1 MNWQKKN
8 SLNVRLISYLRL
20 FVRLMTKKTENDTK
34 IEIKNKISSV
44 IDSLK
49 DLDTQE
55 IEDQIDVDN
64 QLSDYSNLLNKI
76 STDPEMAINAE
87 IGHWTIKKLIGTGGM
102 SIVYLVQRNDEQLN
116 QQAALKVIPNGLA
129 SKTMVDRFMRERQ
142 ILSDLS
148 HQNIAK
154 LYDAGVTAEGVPWFV
169 MEYVDGQDIISY
181 ALNNK
186 LNIEQRI
193 LLVRQVCD
201 ALAYAHSK
209 GIVHR
214 DIKPTNIIVTNEK
227 VIKLLDFGIASSE
240 EEQSLTMTGAVIGT
254 PGYMSPE
261 QAKGLSHEI
270 DRRSD
275 VFSLGVL
282 LYKLIKHDMP
292 FRAESISEISYKI
305 IHDEPTLLGNQIP
318 VELQAITFKCLEK
331 KVENRY
337 ASIKYLQQD
346 LDAYLSGDVVSAR
359 KVTFIGRLIK
369 KIKKHPLFSAVIIMA
384 LVATIL
390 GVSYGIYQSFAS
402 VKKLQVSE
410 KYLAKTQELKAKI
423 RRSHMMPLHPVETEY
438 AQVEK
443 EIEKLRVEI
452 ESNDIDHSG
461 LSYFALGEAYFNM
474 KTFSTALEYFQKA
487 EEKGWQSKELSSGLG
502 FTLLAKWT
510 KDKKQANAI
519 SDSDEKKE
527 FLDKLRK
534 ETYTPAIEYL
544 KEAQRGATDVNFL
557 AARLAYVEK
566 DYDKALDFVEKEILV
581 NPWHYEALRLASEVY
596 LFKFKQVGREKGY
609 DVATK
614 YLDLSNK
621 KLEQSIQIGRS
632 DPYNYTSRCTNAS
645 IDVQIKKM
653 LKLGD
658 ELLIA
663 FDKGTEYCQGALEL
677 KPLAHSPWSSLNIL
691 YSTKAWYLESQ
702 NISAIDTYK
711 EALQVT
717 NSGLAIHPEDFY
729 LLSYKIKPLLKLAD
743 FALSQKQDP
752 SDYYQQAIHSA
763 KMAVAINPNHANTWT
778 ELAWLQKKQ
787 ADNYLNLYHNQ
798 EEAERHYYLAIES
811 FEKNRA
817 LDSSINSV
825 LNIAE
830 TQYSL
835 YQLKLLQNKPKEAIK
850 ILQQSIDK
858 SIEILP
864 MREVYFDDFIHVLNL
879 QKELLELM
887 IINKQDIDTVSEQ
900 VQTFFSDF
908 CKTEGLTD
916 EHTKQLK
923 QQTGFFLDNHWIEKQ
938 YISNCPISD

>member
-1 MNWQKKN
+1 
-8 SLNVRLISYLRL
+8 
-20 FVRLMTKKTENDTK
+20 MTKKTDNGAEN
-34 IEIKNKISSV
+34 EIKNKISSI

-55 IEDQIDVDN
+55 IEEKVDN
-64 QLSDYSNLLNKI
+64 DKNLSSYSNLLNKI
-76 STDPEMAINAE
+76 STNPEMAIDAE
-87 IGHWTIKKLIGTGGM
+87 IGHWTIKKPIGKGGM

-116 QQAALKVIPNGLA
+116 QEAALKVIPNGLA

-142 ILSDLS
+142 ILSDLN

-154 LYDAGVTAEGVPWFV
+154 LYDAGVTSEGVPWFV
-169 MEYVDGQDIISY
+169 MELVDGEDIISY
-181 ALNNK
+181 ALNNN

-193 LLVRQVCD
+193 VLIRQICD

-214 DIKPTNIIVTNEK
+214 DIKPTNIIVTKNK

-240 EEQSLTMTGAVIGT
+240 QEQSLTMTGAVIGT

-275 VFSLGVL
+275 IFSLGVL

-337 ASIKYLQQD
+337 ASIKYLQED
-346 LDAYLSGDVVSAR
+346 LDAYLRGDVVSAR
-359 KVTFIGRLIK
+359 KVTLAGRLYK
-369 KIKKHPLFSAVIIMA
+369 KIKKHPFLSAFIFAAV
-384 LVATIL
+384 VSTIL
-390 GVSYGIYQSFAS
+390 GISYGIYQSFES
-402 VKKLQVSE
+402 IKKLQVSE

-423 RRSHMMPLHPVETEY
+423 RRSHMMPLHSVETEY
-438 AQVEK
+438 QQVEK
-443 EIEKLRVEI
+443 EIEKLKTEI
-452 ESNDIDHSG
+452 ENNDIDHSG

-474 KTFSTALEYFQKA
+474 KSFSTALEYYQKA
-487 EEKGWQSKELSSGLG
+487 QEKGWKSKELSSGLG

-519 SDSDEKKE
+519 TNIDEKKV
-527 FLDKLRK
+527 FLDALRK
-534 ETYTPAIEYL
+534 ETYTPAIEHL
-544 KEAQRGATDVNFL
+544 KQAQQGATDVNFL
-557 AARLAYVEK
+557 AARLAYVEE
-566 DYDKALDFVEKEILV
+566 DYDKALEFVEKEILI

-596 LFKFKQVGREKGY
+596 LFKFKQVGREQGY

-614 YLDLSNK
+614 YLDLSNLN
-621 KLEQSIQIGRS
+621 LEQSINIGRS

-653 LKLGD
+653 LKLD
-658 ELLIA
+658 EELLLA
-663 FDKGTEYCQGALEL
+663 FDKGTKYCLGALEL

-691 YSTKAWYLESQ
+691 YNTKAWYLESQ
-702 NISAIDTYK
+702 GMSAVDTYK

-717 NSGLAIHPEDFY
+717 NNGLAIHPEDFH

-743 FALSQKQDP
+743 YAISEDKDP
-752 SDYYQQAIHSA
+752 KGYYQQAIQSA
-763 KMAVAINPNHANTWT
+763 KLAVTINPNHANTWT

-787 ADNYLNLYHNQ
+787 ADNFLNLYNNQ
-798 EEAERHYYLAIES
+798 IDAEKHYNLAIGS
-811 FEKNRA
+811 FEKNRV
-817 LDSSINSV
+817 LDPSINSV

-830 TQYSL
+830 IEYSL
-835 YQLKLLQNKPKEAIK
+835 YKLKELQNKSEDA
-850 ILQQSIDK
+850 LQYLQNSIAK

-864 MREVYFDDFIHVLNL
+864 HRAVYFDKLMRVLDL
-879 QKELLELM
+879 QKELFELK
-887 IINKQDIDTVSEQ
+887 KQDSIDIDKTSNQAQLFLINICKIEDLTENQ
-900 VQTFFSDF
+900 KASIQQHGAFFVDS
-908 CKTEGLTD
+908 L
-916 EHTKQLK
+916 
-923 QQTGFFLDNHWIEKQ
+923 WIQKESLESC
-938 YISNCPISD
+938 IEL

>member
-1 MNWQKKN
+1 
-8 SLNVRLISYLRL
+8 
-20 FVRLMTKKTENDTK
+20 
-34 IEIKNKISSV
+34 
-44 IDSLK
+44 
-49 DLDTQE
+49 
-55 IEDQIDVDN
+55 
-64 QLSDYSNLLNKI
+64 
-76 STDPEMAINAE
+76 MAIDAE
-87 IGHWTIKKLIGTGGM
+87 IGHWTIKKPIGKGGM

-116 QQAALKVIPNGLA
+116 QEAALKVIPNGLA

-142 ILSDLS
+142 ILSDLN

-154 LYDAGVTAEGVPWFV
+154 LYDAGVTAEGVPWFF
-169 MEYVDGQDIISY
+169 MELVDGEDIISY
-181 ALNNK
+181 ALNNS

-193 LLVRQVCD
+193 VLIRQVCD

-214 DIKPTNIIVTNEK
+214 DIKPTNIIVTKNK

-240 EEQSLTMTGAVIGT
+240 QEQSLTMTGAVIGT

-275 VFSLGVL
+275 IFSLGVL

-337 ASIKYLQQD
+337 ASIKYLQED
-346 LDAYLSGDVVSAR
+346 LDAYLRGDVVSAR
-359 KVTFIGRLIK
+359 KVTLAGRLYK
-369 KIKKHPLFSAVIIMA
+369 KIKKHPFLSAFIFAAV
-384 LVATIL
+384 VSTIL
-390 GVSYGIYQSFAS
+390 GISYGIYQSFES
-402 VKKLQVSE
+402 IKKLQVSE

-423 RRSHMMPLHPVETEY
+423 RRSHMMPLHSVETEY
-438 AQVEK
+438 QQVEK
-443 EIEKLRVEI
+443 EIEKLKTEI
-452 ESNDIDHSG
+452 ENNDIDHSG

-474 KTFSTALEYFQKA
+474 KSFSTALEYYQKA
-487 EEKGWQSKELSSGLG
+487 QEKGWKSKELSSGLG

-519 SDSDEKKE
+519 TNIDEKKV
-527 FLDKLRK
+527 FLDALRK
-534 ETYTPAIEYL
+534 ETYTPAIEHL
-544 KEAQRGATDVNFL
+544 KQAQQGATDVNFL
-557 AARLAYVEK
+557 AARLAYVEE
-566 DYDKALDFVEKEILV
+566 DYDKALEFVEKEILI

-596 LFKFKQVGREKGY
+596 LFKFKQVGREQGY

-614 YLDLSNK
+614 YLDLSNL
-621 KLEQSIQIGRS
+621 KLEQSINIGRS

-653 LKLGD
+653 LKLD
-658 ELLIA
+658 EELLLA
-663 FDKGTEYCQGALEL
+663 FDKGTKYCLGALEL

-691 YSTKAWYLESQ
+691 YNTKAWYLESQ
-702 NISAIDTYK
+702 GMSAVDTYK

-717 NSGLAIHPEDFY
+717 NNGLAIHPEDFH

-743 FALSQKQDP
+743 YAITENKDP
-752 SDYYQQAIHSA
+752 KGYYQQAIQSA
-763 KMAVAINPNHANTWT
+763 KLAVTINPNHANTWT

-787 ADNYLNLYHNQ
+787 ADNFLNLYNNQ
-798 EEAERHYYLAIES
+798 IDAEQHYNLAIGS
-811 FEKNRA
+811 FEKNRV
-817 LDSSINSV
+817 LDPSINSV

-830 TQYSL
+830 IEYSL
-835 YQLKLLQNKPKEAIK
+835 YKLKELQNKSEDA
-850 ILQQSIDK
+850 LQYLQNSIAK

-864 MREVYFDDFIHVLNL
+864 HRAVYFDKFMRVLDL
-879 QKELLELM
+879 QKELFELK
-887 IINKQDIDTVSEQ
+887 KQDSIDIDKTPNQAQLFLINICKIEDLTENQKASILQ
-900 VQTFFSDF
+900 HGAFFVDSLWIQ
-908 CKTEGLTD
+908 KES
-916 EHTKQLK
+916 
-923 QQTGFFLDNHWIEKQ
+923 LDNCIEL
-938 YISNCPISD
+938 